1 MTIARLIAFIAF
13 LASVPCAAQNTTG
26 SDRDAVATQKAE
38 MARIAH
44 FDGVFVGPATTYPL
58 DGKPPFAGN
67 IVQRIGPFLDGA
79 VRLMEGRIYS
89 PQGALRFN
97 GLIVFDYDIDARRHR
112 ASLFA
117 NGRKIVTEVVLNP
130 RGYHFDIPVPNAK
143 AFRRVNVTLTPTQFL
158 EQVDYHSDGRPPR
171 KEFVM
176 TLERVGASDWPLG
189 RPNPVPEAPR

>member
-1 MTIARLIAFIAF
+1 M
-13 LASVPCAAQNTTG
+13 PCAAQNTTG
-26 SDRDAVATQKAE
+26 GDRDAVATQKAQ

-44 FDGVFVGPATTYPL
+44 FDGVFVGPAMTYPL
-58 DGKPPFAGN
+58 DGKPPFAGR

-97 GLIVFDYDIDARRHR
+97 GLIVFDYDVDAGRHR

-130 RGYHFDIPVPNAK
+130 RGYHLDIPVPGAR
-143 AFRRVNVTLTPTQFL
+143 AFRRIHVTLLPTQFL
-158 EQVDYHSDGRPPR
+158 EQVDYHAEGKKPI
-171 KEFVM
+171 KEFEM
-176 TLERVGASDWPLG
+176 TLDRMGSSDWPLG
-189 RPNPVPEAPR
+189 RPNPIAEAPR